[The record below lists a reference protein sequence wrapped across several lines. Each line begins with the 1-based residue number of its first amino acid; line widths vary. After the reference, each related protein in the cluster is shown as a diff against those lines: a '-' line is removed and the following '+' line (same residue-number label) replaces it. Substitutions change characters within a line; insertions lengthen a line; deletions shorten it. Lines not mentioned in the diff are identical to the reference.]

1 MMDIIVDTLMDTLKI
16 IPFLFIVFLFMEL
29 LEHKFSK
36 KSKEAIE
43 KSGKLGPIIGSVFGC
58 IPQCGFS
65 VAATNLYAGRIITYG
80 TLISVYLSTSDEMLP
95 ILISESAPLSVIF
108 KIIGIKVVIGMI
120 CGFVIDLIIRKHDHH
135 EHVHDMCKHCGC
147 DESILKSVIKHTIN
161 ISLFIL
167 IINFALNGLIEYI
180 GEEKISHFLLKNTI
194 FEPFLTS
201 LVGLIP
207 NCASSVILTEL
218 YLSKTIT
225 LGAAIAGLLTK
236 SGVALVVLFK
246 QNKNAKENIKTIILM
261 YLIGVVFGIVLSLL
275 HI

>member
-1 MMDIIVDTLMDTLKI
+1 MMDIIMDTLMDTLKI

-36 KSKEAIE
+36 KSKKAIE
-43 KSGKLGPIIGSVFGC
+43 KSGKLGPIIGSIFGC

-108 KIIGIKVVIGMI
+108 KIIGIKVIVGII
-120 CGFVIDLIIRKHDHH
+120 CGFIIDLLIRKKDNH
-135 EHVHDMCKHCGC
+135 EHVHDMCEHCGC
-147 DESILKSVIKHTIN
+147 DESIIKSVIKHTIS
-161 ISLFIL
+161 ISFFIL
-167 IINFALNGLIEYI
+167 VVNFILNGLIAYI
-180 GEEKISHFLLKNTI
+180 GEEKISHILLKDTV

-218 YLSKTIT
+218 YLTKTIT
-225 LGAAIAGLLTK
+225 LGATIAGLLTN

-246 QNKNAKENIKTIILM
+246 QNKDLKENVKTILIM
-261 YLIGVVFGIVLSLL
+261 YIIGALFGIVLGLL
-275 HI
+275 KI

>member
-1 MMDIIVDTLMDTLKI
+1 MLDILQDTLFDTLKI
-16 IPFLFIVFLFMEL
+16 LPFLFIVFLFMEL

-36 KSKEAIE
+36 KSKDVIE
-43 KSGKLGPIIGSVFGC
+43 KSGKLGPFFGSVLGC

-65 VAATNLYAGRIITYG
+65 VAATNLYAARVITYG

-95 ILISESAPLSVIF
+95 ILISDGAPLSTIF
-108 KIIGIKVVIGMI
+108 KIIGIKVIIGII
-120 CGFVIDLIIRKHDHH
+120 CGFIIDLIIRKKDNH
-135 EHVHDMCKHCGC
+135 EHVHDMCDHCGC
-147 DESILKSVIKHTIN
+147 EESILKSVILHTLN
-161 ISLFIL
+161 ISLFIFAVNL
-167 IINFALNGLIEYI
+167 ILNGLIEYI
-180 GEEKISHFLLKNTI
+180 GEEKISQFLLKDTV

-225 LGAAIAGLLTK
+225 LGAAIAGLLTN

-246 QNKNAKENIKTIILM
+246 QNKNVKENIKTIITM
-261 YLIGVVFGIVLSLL
+261 YLIGAVFGIILSIFNL
-275 HI
+275 